1 MIFIL
6 FKLKLRIVYYKMSLE
21 EKYKKENLQTH
32 IYNTPDTYVGGCDLI
47 CEKLFIYDS
56 KNDKIV
62 EKEIEYI
69 PALFNIYN
77 EILVNAKDQC
87 TRLNGLFSKDKS
99 VNVVS
104 EIKITFNSETG
115 EISIMNN
122 GDGIDV
128 AEHPKEKKN
137 GKPIYIPQLIFG
149 ELLTSTNYN
158 KNEQKVVGGK
168 NGYGAKLTNIFSKS
182 FKLETVDAK
191 RKKKYTQLFRV
202 NMKMINKP
210 KISDYSGKPYTKIT
224 WTADFKRFGIENY
237 SEDMINLMMRRV
249 YDIAGITDKSVSVYL
264 NKKKLSV
271 KGFSDY
277 SKMYLNDETFIY
289 DEFTHNNIPWKIG
302 VSISNTD
309 SFEQV
314 SFVNGISTSK
324 GGKHVDMIS
333 KMLTSSLKK
342 QLTKKC
348 KRDINETYIKNYLRI
363 FVDTL
368 IVNPSFDSQTKERLI
383 TTASKFG
390 SKPEI
395 SDKFI
400 KQIIDKTD
408 ILDRVVQFSEFKMN
422 KQSKKTDGS
431 KRNKIRDIPKLDDAN
446 WAGTRKSDKCIL
458 ILTEGDSAKSMAI
471 SGLSV
476 VGRDIYG
483 AFPLKGKVMNVR
495 DASIDQIMKNSEITN
510 LKKILGLVNG
520 KVYTDTKS
528 LRYGKIM
535 IMTDQDHDGSHI
547 KGLVMNVFHHMW
559 PSLLELGYITSMITP
574 IVKVSLK
581 KKIKSFYTLTEY
593 QGWMNKTKNSKSW
606 KTKYY
611 KGLGTSSASEAREYF
626 SNMKLNNYIYTEDTN
641 DKMSLAF
648 SKDKSDLRKQ
658 WLYSFDENSILDHN
672 VKDISIPDFID
683 RELIH
688 FSNSDTLRSI
698 GSLYDGLKPSQRKIL
713 YSCFKRKLYSEIRV
727 AQLAGY
733 VSENAAYH
741 HGEASL
747 QGAIIGMAQDFVGSN
762 NINLLMPNGQFG
774 TRIMGGHDSASPR
787 YIHTELNK
795 IVDLIYP
802 SVDFKLLEYND
813 DDGILVEPKYYVP
826 ILPMVLVNGMNGIG
840 TGFSTSI
847 PMHDPIDIIKNI
859 KRKIKGEK
867 YGNIGPYFR
876 DFVGKIV
883 KVDKKNYISK
893 GKYEII
899 DPCNLRITE
908 LPIGKWT
915 DDYKK
920 FLDGLIPDTG
930 KSKKSL
936 ENDKGKKKQKKVP
949 QKTIIDYVNNS
960 SDKDVDFTITFEKGF
975 LNSLQWDEDENID
988 GIEKF
993 FKLTTSKG
1001 LSYNNIHL
1009 YNSKNQI
1016 KKYDNVYDIFDEFYK
1031 IRYQLYIDRKE
1042 YLLNELNNELSI
1054 LKSKMRFIQDV
1065 MNEKIQIYKRKRVDI
1080 IQDLLKEKYLMVQD
1094 GRNIDFKSDI
1104 KPEEVKYYDYLI
1116 KMSIYLFTE
1125 DEIEKLEE
1133 KINKLNE
1140 EYDKLN
1146 VLTIEEIWL
1155 SELDALLEYLD

>member
-1 MIFIL
+1 
-6 FKLKLRIVYYKMSLE
+6 MSLE
-21 EKYKKENLQTH
+21 EKYKKEELQTH

-47 CEKLFIYDS
+47 CEKLFVYDS
-56 KNDKIV
+56 VTNKII

-77 EILVNAKDQC
+77 EILVNAKDQV
-87 TRLNGLFSKDKS
+87 TRLKGLYNKDKS
-99 VNVVS
+99 VNVVN
-104 EIKITFNSETG
+104 EIKVSFNSETG

-191 RKKKYTQLFRV
+191 RKKKYTQLFRG
-202 NMKMINKP
+202 NMKVIQKP

-224 WTADFKRFGIENY
+224 WIADFKRFGLENY

-271 KGFSDY
+271 KSFSDY
-277 SKMYLNDETFIY
+277 SKMYLKEETLIY
-289 DEFTHNNIPWKIG
+289 DEFKDNNIPWKIG

-324 GGKHVDMIS
+324 GGKHVDLIS
-333 KMLTSSLKK
+333 KLLTSGLKK
-342 QLTKKC
+342 ILTKKC

-400 KQIIDKTD
+400 KSIVDKTD

-422 KQSKKTDGS
+422 KQSKKTDGQ

-495 DASIDQIMKNSEITN
+495 DASVDQIMKNSEITN

-528 LRYGKIM
+528 LRYGKVM

-574 IVKVSLK
+574 IVKVSFK
-581 KKIKSFYTLTEY
+581 KCVKSFYTLKEY
-593 QGWMNKTKNSKSW
+593 QDWLDKTKNSKSW

-626 SNMKLNNYIYTEDTN
+626 SNMKLNNYVYTPDTN
-641 DKMSLAF
+641 EKMSLAF
-648 SKDKSDLRKQ
+648 SKDKSDSRKQ

-672 VKDISIPDFID
+672 TKNISIPDFID

-747 QGAIIGMAQDFVGSN
+747 QSAIIGMAQDFVGSN

-802 SVDFKLLEYND
+802 KIDFNMLEYND

-847 PMHDPIDIIKNI
+847 PMHDPIDIIKNM

-876 DFVGKIV
+876 DFKGKIV

-936 ENDKGKKKQKKVP
+936 ENEKGKKKKIP

-1031 IRYQLYIDRKE
+1031 IRYQLYVDRKE
-1042 YLLNELNNELSI
+1042 YLLNELSNELSI

-1080 IQDLLKEKYLMVQD
+1080 IQDLLKEEYLMVHE
-1094 GRNIDFKSDI
+1094 GRIIDFKSNMN
-1104 KPEEVKYYDYLI
+1104 PEDVKYYDYLI

-1133 KINKLNE
+1133 KIKNLTD
-1140 EYDKLN
+1140 EYDNLDKM
-1146 VLTIEEIWL
+1146 TIEEIWL
-1155 SELDALLEYLD
+1155 SELDNLLEYLD

>member
-1 MIFIL
+1 
-6 FKLKLRIVYYKMSLE
+6 MSLE
-21 EKYKKENLQTH
+21 EKYKKEDLQNH

-47 CEKLFIYDS
+47 VETLQIFEPSKEKII
-56 KNDKIV
+56 N
-62 EKEIEYI
+62 KECEYI

-77 EILVNAKDQC
+77 EILVNSKDQV
-87 TRLNGLFSKDKS
+87 TRLNELYKNNKS
-99 VNVVS
+99 VNRVT
-104 EIKITFNSETG
+104 EIKINIDKEKG

-122 GDGIDV
+122 GDGIDI

-158 KNEQKVVGGK
+158 KNEKKVVGGK

-182 FKLETVDAK
+182 FKLETIDSL
-191 RKKKYTQLFRV
+191 RKKKYTQLFRG
-202 NMKMINKP
+202 NMKVISKP

-224 WTADFKRFGIENY
+224 WIADFKRFGIENY
-237 SEDMINLMMRRV
+237 SEDMINLMIRRV

-271 KGFSDY
+271 KNFSDY
-277 SKMYLNDETFIY
+277 SKMYLNDEVLVY
-289 DEFTHNNIPWKIG
+289 DEFVNNNIPWKIG
-302 VSISNTD
+302 VSISNSD
-309 SFEQV
+309 NFEQV
-314 SFVNGISTSK
+314 SFVNGICTSK

-333 KMLTSSLKK
+333 KMLTSGLKK
-342 QLTKKC
+342 VLTKKC

-400 KQIIDKTD
+400 KQIVDKTD
-408 ILDRVVQFSEFKMN
+408 ILDRVIQFSEFKMS

-431 KRNKIRDIPKLDDAN
+431 KKNKIRDIPKLDDAN

-495 DASIDQIMKNSEITN
+495 DASIQQIMKNSEITN
-510 LKKILGLVNG
+510 LKKILGLETG
-520 KVYTDTKS
+520 KIYKDTKS

-581 KKIKSFYTLTEY
+581 KNIKSFYTLTEY
-593 QGWMNKTKNSKSW
+593 QDWLNKTKNSKSW

-611 KGLGTSSASEAREYF
+611 KGLGTSSAKEAREYF
-626 SNMKLNNYIYTEDTN
+626 SDIKLNNYIYNEETN

-658 WLYSFDENSILDHN
+658 WLYNFDEKVILDH
-672 VKDISIPDFID
+672 KKTEISIPDFID

-747 QGAIIGMAQDFVGSN
+747 QGAIIGMAQDYVGSN

-774 TRIMGGHDSASPR
+774 TRIMGGRDAASPR

-802 SVDFKLLEYND
+802 SVDFPLLEYND
-813 DDGILVEPKYYVP
+813 DDGMLVEPKYYVP
-826 ILPMVLVNGMNGIG
+826 ILPMVLINGMNGIG
-840 TGFSTSI
+840 TGFSTNV
-847 PMHDPIDIIKNI
+847 PMHDIIDVIKNL
-859 KRKIKGEK
+859 KKKIQGKA
-867 YGNIGPYFR
+867 YGNIGPYFNN
-876 DFVGKIV
+876 FKGKIV
-883 KVDKKNYISK
+883 KIDNNNYLSK
-893 GKYEII
+893 GIYEII
-899 DPCNLRITE
+899 DDTQIRVTE

-915 DDYKK
+915 DDYKS
-920 FLDGLIPDTG
+920 FLDSLIPDNS
-930 KSKKSL
+930 KKKSL
-936 ENDKGKKKQKKVP
+936 ENGKNKIK
-949 QKTIIDYVNNS
+949 KTIIDYVNNS
-960 SDKDVDFTITFEKGF
+960 SDTDVNFTITFEKGF

-993 FKLTTSKG
+993 FKLTTTKG

-1009 YNSKNQI
+1009 YNEKTQIQKYKNTNEI
-1016 KKYDNVYDIFDEFYK
+1016 IDEFYK
-1031 IRYQLYIDRKE
+1031 VRYQLYVDRKE
-1042 YLLNELNNELSI
+1042 YLLNELSNELSI

-1065 MNEKIQIYKRKRVDI
+1065 IDDKIVVYKRKKNDI
-1080 IQDLLKEKYLMVQD
+1080 IKDLLNHKYIQVYS
-1094 GRNIDFKSDI
+1094 GKVIDSVICDDTNN
-1104 KPEEVKYYDYLI
+1104 YDYLI
-1116 KMSIYLFTE
+1116 KMSLHLFTE
-1125 DEIEKLEE
+1125 EEISNLEE
-1133 KINKLNE
+1133 KINKLDKEFNE
-1140 EYDKLN
+1140 LKK
-1146 VLTIEEIWL
+1146 LTIEEIWL
-1155 SELDALLEYLD
+1155 SELDKLLDYLD

>member
-1 MIFIL
+1 
-6 FKLKLRIVYYKMSLE
+6 MSLE
-21 EKYKKENLQTH
+21 EVYKKENLQNH

-47 CEKLFIYDS
+47 SENLCIYDS
-56 KNDKIV
+56 DKNKIV

-69 PALFNIYN
+69 PALFNTYN
-77 EILVNAKDQC
+77 EILVNAKDQA
-87 TRLNGLFSKDKS
+87 TRLNGLYSKDKS
-99 VNVVS
+99 VNVVT
-104 EIKITFNSETG
+104 EIKVNFDVEKG

-158 KNEQKVVGGK
+158 KDEKKIVGGK

-182 FKLETVDAK
+182 FKLETIDAK
-191 RKKKYTQLFRV
+191 RKKKYTQLFRG
-202 NMKMINKP
+202 NMKVINSP
-210 KISDYSGKPYTKIT
+210 KISDYTGKPYTKIT
-224 WTADFKRFGIENY
+224 WISDFKRFGIEKY
-237 SEDMINLMMRRV
+237 SDDMINLMIRRV

-271 KGFSDY
+271 KNFSDY
-277 SKMYLNDETFIY
+277 SKMYLNDEVLIY
-289 DEFTHNNIPWKIG
+289 DEFTNNNIPWKIG
-302 VSISNTD
+302 VSVSNSD
-309 SFEQV
+309 GFEQV

-333 KMLTSSLKK
+333 KMLTNNLKK
-342 QLTKKC
+342 HLVKKC
-348 KRDINETYIKNYLRI
+348 KRDLNESYIKNYLRI
-363 FVDTL
+363 FIDTS

-400 KQIIDKTD
+400 KSIIDKTD
-408 ILDRVVQFSEFKMN
+408 ILDRVIQFSEFKMN
-422 KQSKKTDGS
+422 KQSKKTDGQ

-495 DASIDQIMKNSEITN
+495 DASIDQIMKNAEITN

-559 PSLLELGYITSMITP
+559 PSLLEMGYITSMITP

-581 KKIKSFYTLTEY
+581 KNVKSFYTLTEY
-593 QGWMNKTKNSKSW
+593 QEWLNKTKNSKSW

-611 KGLGTSSASEAREYF
+611 KGLGTSSAAEAREYF
-626 SNMKLNNYIYTEDTN
+626 SNIKLNNYVFTPDTN
-641 DKMSLAF
+641 ERMSLAF
-648 SKDKSDLRKQ
+648 SKEKSDLRKE
-658 WLYSFDENSILDHN
+658 WLYNFDENNILDHN
-672 VKDISIPDFID
+672 LTDISIPDFID

-698 GSLYDGLKPSQRKIL
+698 GSVYDGLKPSQRKIL
-713 YSCFKRKLYSEIRV
+713 YCCFKRNLINEIRV

-747 QGAIIGMAQDFVGSN
+747 QGAIIGMAQDYVGSN

-774 TRIMGGHDSASPR
+774 TRIMGGQDSASSR

-795 IVDLIYP
+795 IVNLIYP
-802 SVDFKLLEYND
+802 SIDFPLLEYND
-813 DDGILVEPKYYVP
+813 DDGIPVEPKYYVP

-847 PMHDPIDIIKNI
+847 PMHDVIDVIKNL
-859 KRKIKGEK
+859 KKKINNQSCS
-867 YGNIGPYFR
+867 NIAPYFK
-876 DFVGKIV
+876 DFKGKIV
-883 KVDKKNYISK
+883 KIDNNNYLSK
-893 GKYEII
+893 GIYEIV
-899 DPCNLRITE
+899 DECHLRITE

-920 FLDGLIPDTG
+920 FLESLIPDTSNKKSVENE
-930 KSKKSL
+930 KSKK
-936 ENDKGKKKQKKVP
+936 KKQPK
-949 QKTIIDYVNNS
+949 KTIIDYVNNS

-1009 YNSKNQI
+1009 YNDKTQI
-1016 KKYDNVYDIFDEFYK
+1016 KKYKNTNEIIDEFYK
-1031 IRYQLYIDRKE
+1031 VRYQLYVKRKD
-1042 YLLNELNNELSI
+1042 YLLSKLKNELCI
-1054 LKSKMRFIQDV
+1054 LKSKMRFITDV
-1065 MNEKIQIYKRKRVDI
+1065 MNDKIQIYKRKRVDI
-1080 IQDLLKEKYLMVQD
+1080 INDLLKDKYLMVQD
-1094 GRNIDFKSDI
+1094 NKILDFNDNI
-1104 KPEEVKYYDYLI
+1104 KPEDIKYYDYLI

-1125 DEIEKLEE
+1125 DEIEKLNM
-1133 KINKLNE
+1133 KINSLQE
-1140 EYDKLN
+1140 EYDKLYTM
-1146 VLTIEEIWL
+1146 TIEEIWL
-1155 SELDALLEYLD
+1155 GELDKLLDYLD

>member
-1 MIFIL
+1 
-6 FKLKLRIVYYKMSLE
+6 MSLE
-21 EKYKKENLQTH
+21 EVYKKEELQTH

-47 CEKLFIYDS
+47 CEKLFIYDP
-56 KNDKIV
+56 KTDKIV

-77 EILVNAKDQC
+77 EILVNGKDQS
-87 TRLNGLFSKDKS
+87 TRLDGLFKKDKS
-99 VNVVS
+99 VNVVT
-104 EIKITFNSETG
+104 EIKVEINPEKG

-122 GDGIDV
+122 GDGIDI

-158 KNEQKVVGGK
+158 KDEKKVVGGK

-182 FKLETVDAK
+182 FKLETVDHK
-191 RKKKYTQLFRV
+191 RKKKYTQLFRG
-202 NMKMINKP
+202 NMKVIQKP

-224 WTADFKRFGIENY
+224 WIADFKRFGIDNY
-237 SEDMINLMMRRV
+237 SENMINLMMRRV
-249 YDIAGITDKSVSVYL
+249 YDIAGITQKSVSVYL

-271 KGFSDY
+271 KSFSDY
-277 SKMYLNDETFIY
+277 SKMYLKDEPLIY
-289 DEFTHNNIPWKIG
+289 DEFMDNNIPWKIG

-324 GGKHVDMIS
+324 GGKHVDLIS
-333 KMLTSSLKK
+333 KMLTSGLKK
-342 QLTKKC
+342 ILTKKC

-390 SKPEI
+390 SKPEL
-395 SDKFI
+395 SEKFM
-400 KQIIDKTD
+400 KQIVDKTD

-422 KQSKKTDGS
+422 KQSKKTDGQ
-431 KRNKIRDIPKLDDAN
+431 KKNKIRDIPKLDDAN
-446 WAGTRKSDKCIL
+446 WAGTKKSEKCIL

-495 DASIDQIMKNSEITN
+495 DASLEQIMKNSEITN

-559 PSLLELGYITSMITP
+559 PSLLELGFITSMITP

-581 KKIKSFYTLTEY
+581 KKIKSFYTLKEY
-593 QGWMNKTKNSKSW
+593 QDWLNKTKNSKSW

-626 SNMKLNNYIYTEDTN
+626 NNMKLNNYIYTSDTN
-641 DKMSLAF
+641 EKMSLAF
-648 SKDKSDLRKQ
+648 SKDKSDSRKQ

-672 VKDISIPDFID
+672 KKDISIPDFID

-747 QGAIIGMAQDFVGSN
+747 QSAIIGMAQDFVGSN

-802 SVDFKLLEYND
+802 KIDFNMLEYND

-847 PMHDPIDIIKNI
+847 PMHDPIDIIKNM

-876 DFVGKIV
+876 DFKGKIV
-883 KVDKKNYISK
+883 KIDKKNYISK

-899 DPCNLRITE
+899 DECNLRVTE

-920 FLDGLIPDTG
+920 FLDGLIPDTS

-936 ENDKGKKKQKKVP
+936 ENEKGKKKSQPK
-949 QKTIIDYVNNS
+949 KTIIDYVNNS

-1016 KKYDNVYDIFDEFYK
+1016 KKYDNVYDIYDEFYK

-1042 YLLNELNNELSI
+1042 YLLNELSNELSI
-1054 LKSKMRFIQDV
+1054 IKSKMRFIQDV

-1080 IQDLLKEKYLMVQD
+1080 IQDLLKEEYLMVQD
-1094 GRNIDFKSDI
+1094 GRVIDFKSNI

-1133 KINKLNE
+1133 KIKNLTD
-1140 EYDKLN
+1140 EYDNLN
-1146 VLTIEEIWL
+1146 KMTIEEIWL
-1155 SELDALLEYLD
+1155 SELDNLLEYLD

>member
-1 MIFIL
+1 MA
-6 FKLKLRIVYYKMSLE
+6 SLE
-21 EKYKKENLQTH
+21 EKYKKENLQNH

-47 CEKLFIYDS
+47 CEKLCIYDS
-56 KNDKIV
+56 SQDKII

-77 EILVNAKDQC
+77 EILVNAKDQV
-87 TRLNGLFSKDKS
+87 TRLNGLHSKDKS
-99 VNVVS
+99 VNIVT
-104 EIKITFNSETG
+104 EIKVEINPEKG

-158 KNEQKVVGGK
+158 KDEQKVVGGK

-182 FKLETVDAK
+182 FKLETVDSK
-191 RKKKYTQLFRV
+191 RKKKYSQLFRS
-202 NMKMINKP
+202 NMKVIQKP

-237 SEDMINLMMRRV
+237 SEDMINLMIRRV
-249 YDIAGITDKSVSVYL
+249 YDISGITDKSVSVYL
-264 NKKKLSV
+264 NKKKLTIKS
-271 KGFSDY
+271 FSDY
-277 SKMYLNDETFIY
+277 SKMHLLNDEIIIY
-289 DEFTHNNIPWKIG
+289 DEFIDNNIPWKIG

-314 SFVNGISTSK
+314 SFVNGICTPK
-324 GGKHVDMIS
+324 GGKHVDLVS
-333 KMLTSSLKK
+333 KILTSGLKK

-363 FVDTL
+363 FIDTL

-400 KQIIDKTD
+400 KNIIDKTD
-408 ILDRVVQFSEFKMN
+408 ILDRVVQFSEFKLN
-422 KQSKKTDGS
+422 KQSKKTDGQ
-431 KRNKIRDIPKLDDAN
+431 KKNKIRDIPKLDDAN
-446 WAGTRKSDKCIL
+446 WAGTRKSEQCIL

-559 PSLLELGYITSMITP
+559 SSLLELGFITSMITP
-574 IVKVSLK
+574 IVKVSHK

-593 QGWMNKTKNSKSW
+593 NEWLKKNNSKSW

-611 KGLGTSSASEAREYF
+611 KGLGTSSASEAKEYF
-626 SNMKLNNYIYTEDTN
+626 SNMKLNNYIYNDDTN
-641 DKMSLAF
+641 EKMNLAF
-648 SKDKSDLRKQ
+648 SKDRSDSRKE
-658 WLYSFDENSILDHN
+658 WLYQFDEENILDH
-672 VKDISIPDFID
+672 KKTEISIPDFID
-683 RELIH
+683 KELIH

-713 YSCFKRKLYSEIRV
+713 YSCFKRKLYNEIRV

-747 QGAIIGMAQDFVGSN
+747 QGAIIGMAQDYLGSN

-802 SVDFKLLEYND
+802 SLDFKMLEYND

-826 ILPMVLVNGMNGIG
+826 IIPMVLVNGMNGIG

-847 PMHDPIDIIKNI
+847 PKHDPIDIIKNM
-859 KRKIKGEK
+859 KRKIKDEK
-867 YGNIGPYFR
+867 YGSISPYYRGFI
-876 DFVGKIV
+876 GKIL
-883 KVDKKNYISK
+883 KIDKKNYISK

-899 DPCNLRITE
+899 DDCNLRITE

-920 FLDGLIPDTG
+920 FLDSLILDTSS

-936 ENDKGKKKQKKVP
+936 ENEKHKKKSQPK
-949 QKTIIDYVNNS
+949 KTIIDYVNNS
-960 SDKDVDFTITFEKGF
+960 SDRDIDFKITFEKGF

-1009 YNSKNQI
+1009 YNDKNQI
-1016 KKYDNVYDIFDEFYK
+1016 QKYDNIYDIFDEFYK
-1031 IRYQLYIDRKE
+1031 IRYELYVKRKE
-1042 YLLNELNNELSI
+1042 YLLNELNNELLI
-1054 LKSKMRFIQDV
+1054 LKSKMRFITDV
-1065 MNEKIQIYKRKRVDI
+1065 MNEKIKIYKRKRIDI
-1080 IQDLLKEKYLMVQD
+1080 INDLLKEKYLMVND
-1094 GRNIDFKSDI
+1094 GKTLDFKSDI
-1104 KPEEVKYYDYLI
+1104 KPEDIKYYDYLI

-1125 DEIEKLEE
+1125 DEIEKLTD
-1133 KINKLNE
+1133 KINKLSE
-1140 EYDKLN
+1140 EYDKLDKMK
-1146 VLTIEEIWL
+1146 IEEIWL
-1155 SELDALLEYLD
+1155 SELDKLLDILD